1 MNKEYEFFWRGIYSN
16 WAPSEITLEG
26 MTFNCVEQYMMYKKA
41 EVAGDTESMQAVM
54 DTPMPNDQKAIG
66 RKIKNYDDAK
76 WSAVRYEI
84 VKDAV
89 RAKFTQIPDLQEY
102 LLESGNKHIVE
113 ASPYDAVWG
122 IAMGE
127 DDPDRFDES
136 KWRGENLLGKCIM
149 DVRDEL
155 REAMEAAAGH

>member
-1 MNKEYEFFWRGIYSN
+1 MNNDYEFFWGGIYSN
-16 WAPSEITLEG
+16 WAPSDIVVEG
-26 MTFNCVEQYMMYKKA
+26 KSFNCVEQYMMYKKA
-41 EVAGDTESMQAVM
+41 EVAGDAASMQAVM

-84 VKDAV
+84 VKDAI
-89 RAKFTQIPDLQEY
+89 RAKFTQHENLKEELIA
-102 LLESGNKHIVE
+102 SGDKHIVE
-113 ASPYDAVWG
+113 ASPYDVVWG
-122 IAMGE
+122 IGMGE

-136 KWRGENLLGKCIM
+136 KWRGDNLLGKCIM

-155 REAMEAAAGH
+155 NGAV

>member
-1 MNKEYEFFWRGIYSN
+1 MNDEYEFFWDGIYSN
-16 WAPSEITLEG
+16 WHPSEFTLDG

-54 DTPMPNDQKAIG
+54 ETPMPNEQKRIG
-66 RKIKNYDDAK
+66 RNIKNYDDGA

-84 VKDAV
+84 VKDGV
-89 RAKFTQIPDLQEY
+89 RAKFTQNVDLREGM
-102 LLESGNKHIVE
+102 LASGNKHIVE

-136 KWRGENLLGKCIM
+136 KWRGANLLGKCCM

-155 REAMEAAAGH
+155 RESLEVAAGH